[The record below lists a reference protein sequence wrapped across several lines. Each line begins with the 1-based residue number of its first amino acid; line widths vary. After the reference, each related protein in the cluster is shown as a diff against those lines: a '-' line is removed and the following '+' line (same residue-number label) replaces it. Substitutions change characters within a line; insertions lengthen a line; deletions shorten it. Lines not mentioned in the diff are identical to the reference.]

1 MLPPEDFE
9 MFAASCLLL
18 AAAKAASA
26 IIPAKW
32 EAGEV
37 SRFRDCA
44 HLS

>member
-18 AAAKAASA
+18 AAEKQQVL

-37 SRFRDCA
+37 SRFRDWA